1 MKNSRIF
8 SVLDLGLKKYI
19 KEVNE
24 WFEKTLRIK
33 IAAEKAI
40 FRIVGMDVKL
50 EGNRRK
56 LSSFNSKLGSDNT

>member
-1 MKNSRIF
+1 M
-8 SVLDLGLKKYI
+8 LDLGLKKYI

-50 EGNRRK
+50 DEVIDEN
-56 LSSFNSKLGSDNT
+56 